1 MQSNEDKQEADQM
14 DANRWPCSHEK
25 HDEQRRSGDWEERA
39 GGTLYCPYCGIM
51 IGKFR
56 R

>member
-1 MQSNEDKQEADQM
+1 MQSNEDKQETDQR